1 MPQVLTKEEN
11 KLAYELIRKARVAM
25 TEIEN
30 WDQKQLDR
38 LAQAIGWFSGNQ
50 KTFTYLAQMG
60 VDESGIG
67 DRDGRPAKRFKI
79 QGVLRDA
86 LRQKSVGL
94 VEEDKLKGIKK
105 YAKPAGVVAS
115 LSRSRCPR
123 PRRPP
128 CRGGSR

>member
-67 DRDGRPAKRFKI
+67 DRDGRPAKR
-79 QGVLRDA
+79 
-86 LRQKSVGL
+86 
-94 VEEDKLKGIKK
+94 LKFRE
-105 YAKPAGVVAS
+105 YFAMH
-115 LSRSRCPR
+115 
-123 PRRPP
+123 
-128 CRGGSR
+128 